1 MILETP
7 GFTRRVLDSLLDP
20 CVVLEPVHDDAAA
33 VVDFTIRYLN
43 QPAARAAGLP
53 REELLEASI
62 GTALSLAPEA
72 GILERLIDVYVDDL
86 SIHGTF
92 LHDIR
97 LDPTRIFDVQAK
109 RIDAFLLI
117 SLRDVTDERVAL
129 ERLRLLVENLGR
141 HEEVGREIREAIE
154 SRAFRSVFQPIVSLS
169 TSEVVGY
176 EALTRFDSG
185 RSPEL
190 VFAEARA
197 VGLGA
202 TLEVA
207 VARAALESARALPTG
222 CWISLNFSPSSRID
236 GFVAEGVEGSERQ
249 VVLEITEQL
258 PIESYPAVRS
268 TMDGLESVQ
277 LAVDDVGA
285 GYAGFGH
292 LLELSPD
299 IVKLDLTL
307 IRNIDQD
314 PARQAL
320 TAGLRYFTNQT
331 GTRILAEG
339 VETEAEA
346 SVLRE
351 LGFDYGQGFLFGR
364 PAPASDLRT

>member
-1 MILETP
+1 MIWEMP

-20 CVVLEPVHDDAAA
+20 CVVLEPVLRGDE

-43 QPAARAAGLP
+43 QPAARAADLP

-72 GILERLIDVYVDDL
+72 GILERFIDVYVDEM
-86 SIHGTF
+86 SIDGYF
-92 LHDIR
+92 LRDIR

-109 RIDAFLLI
+109 RIDSFLLV
-117 SLRDVTDERVAL
+117 SLRDVTDEREAL

-141 HEEVGREIREAIE
+141 HEEVAHEIRRTIE
-154 SRAFRSVFQPIVSLS
+154 DRAFSSVFQPIISLT

-176 EALTRFDSG
+176 EALTRFDSE

-207 VARAALESARALPTG
+207 VAKAALEAAEALPAG
-222 CWISLNFSPSSRID
+222 RWISLNFSPSSLID
-236 GFVAEGVEGSERQ
+236 GFVAEVVAGSLRQ

-258 PIESYPAVRS
+258 PIESYSSVRGA
-268 TMDGLESVQ
+268 MDDLGSLQ

-331 GTRILAEG
+331 GTKIAAEG

-351 LGFDYGQGFLFGR
+351 LGFDYGQGYLFGR
-364 PAPASDLRT
+364 PATVSALGF